1 MSTTASAEPKVSP
14 EFAMGSREF
23 TLMAIENE
31 IPKTMAVIA
40 AIPDAKREWK
50 PDPAS
55 RNAWDLAWHLACED
69 VLFLHQTAEGKF
81 GFPDTRFDKEK
92 PTTSADLA
100 IWYQNKMKE
109 AIAKVRKMTPE
120 QLTTP
125 IDFLGMF
132 HFPGFVYLGFMN
144 SHSIHHRGQLSVYL
158 RPMGSKVPSI
168 YGPSADDAGGM

>member
-1 MSTTASAEPKVSP
+1 MSTTASAEAKVSP
-14 EFAMGSREF
+14 EFAVGTREF
-23 TLMAIENE
+23 VLMGIEAE

-40 AIPDAKREWK
+40 AVPDAKRDWK

-55 RNAWDLAWHLACED
+55 RSAWDLAWHLASED
-69 VLFLHQTAEGKF
+69 VIFLVQTTEGKF
-81 GFPDTRFDKEK
+81 AFPDTRFDAQK
-92 PTTSADLA
+92 PNTSAELA
-100 IWYQNKMKE
+100 IWYQHAMKE
-109 AIAKVRKMTPE
+109 AIAKVRKMTPQ

-132 HFPGFVYLGFMN
+132 KFPAFAYLGFMN

-168 YGPSADDAGGM
+168 YGPSADDSGGM

>member
-1 MSTTASAEPKVSP
+1 MSTTAAAEPKVSP
-14 EFAMGSREF
+14 EFAAGVRDFMLMG
-23 TLMAIENE
+23 IEQE

-40 AIPDAKREWK
+40 AVPDAKREWK
-50 PDPAS
+50 PDAAS

-69 VLFLHQTAEGKF
+69 VLFLDQIVEGKF
-81 GFPDTRFDKEK
+81 AFPDSRYDKEK
-92 PTTSADLA
+92 PSTSADLA
-100 IWYQNKMKE
+100 TWYQKKM
-109 AIAKVRKMTPE
+109 AIAIGRVKKMTPQ

-132 HFPGFVYLGFMN
+132 KFPAFAYIGFMN

-168 YGPSADDAGGM
+168 YGPSADDSGGM